1 MSENKKNTSFSSCFD
16 VIGPVMVGPS
26 SSHTAGAINIGAAA
40 QKVFRDR
47 PTQVIV
53 RYYESFAETH
63 QGHGTDF
70 AIVAG
75 VLGFRYDD
83 TRVPNSIDIAE
94 SQGIDI
100 RFIEME
106 GPSPFGHPNTADITL
121 MNSEKTSRL
130 VGISVGGGKI
140 EVRLIEMEGFLIEPK
155 GYLPGLLLIANNPN
169 LSRTLEY
176 RFEDEGIVINSQI
189 HQDGTSRFLTYYEIQ
204 HHFPL
209 IMYYEIESMQGVER
223 LVLL

>member
-1 MSENKKNTSFSSCFD
+1 MSQKNTSFSSCFD
-16 VIGPVMVGPS
+16 VIGPIMVGPS

-47 PTQVIV
+47 PTQIIV

-70 AIVAG
+70 AVVAG
-75 VLGFRYDD
+75 ILGFRYDD
-83 TRVPNSIDIAE
+83 TRVPNSVDIARE
-94 SQGIDI
+94 QGMEV

-106 GPSPFGHPNTADITL
+106 GESPFGHPNTADITL
-121 MNSEKTSRL
+121 MNGEKTSRL
-130 VGISVGGGKI
+130 VGISIGGGKI

-155 GYLPGLLLIANNPN
+155 GYLPALLLVASNPN

-176 RFEDEGIVINSQI
+176 RFEEEGIHITNQI
-189 HQDGTSRFLTYYEIQ
+189 HQDGAQRFLTYYEVQ

-209 IMYYEIESMQGVER
+209 RLYYEIETMQGVER
-223 LVLL
+223 LILL

>member
-1 MSENKKNTSFSSCFD
+1 MSQKNTSFSSCFD
-16 VIGPVMVGPS
+16 VIGPIMVGPS

-47 PTQVIV
+47 PTQIIV

-70 AIVAG
+70 AVVAG
-75 VLGFRYDD
+75 ILGFRYDD
-83 TRVPNSIDIAE
+83 TRVPNSVDIARE
-94 SQGIDI
+94 QGMEV

-106 GPSPFGHPNTADITL
+106 GESPFRHPNTADITL
-121 MNSEKTSRL
+121 MNGEKTSRL
-130 VGISVGGGKI
+130 VGISIGGGKI

-155 GYLPGLLLIANNPN
+155 GYLPALLLVASNPN

-176 RFEDEGIVINSQI
+176 RFEEEGIHITNQI
-189 HQDGTSRFLTYYEIQ
+189 HQDGAQRFLTYYEVQ

-209 IMYYEIESMQGVER
+209 RLYYEIETMQGVER
-223 LVLL
+223 LILL